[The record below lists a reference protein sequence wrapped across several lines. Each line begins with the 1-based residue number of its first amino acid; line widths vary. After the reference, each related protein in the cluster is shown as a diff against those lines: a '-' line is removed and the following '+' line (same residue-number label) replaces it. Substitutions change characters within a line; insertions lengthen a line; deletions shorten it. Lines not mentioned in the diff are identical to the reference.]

1 MCTARL
7 SKHGE
12 AEGELINAGGGN
24 GLGEK
29 ARNAGKKELK
39 EVLRRVYVGN
49 YEDSKNVLLMNST
62 GITHVIIVRCSQE
75 DQTARIIF
83 PHTFEYYIIDVKND
97 FDFTNCSHFKYLL
110 DEILFENEINR
121 IFIHRLVP
129 LSCILIYNHNR
140 NRMRNCILTIFFLS
154 YFALRNI
161 LCLLIFYLVTTF
173 NHALEDAISHVR
185 KTVSNFSL
193 TVEDTDK
200 IYYFTKRHKLIY
212 YPGECTSY
220 LEIKDSKGDENNSVP
235 Q

>member
-1 MCTARL
+1 MCAARL

-12 AEGELINAGGGN
+12 AEEELINAGGN
-24 GLGEK
+24 DLGDM
-29 ARNAGKKELK
+29 ARKAGKKELK
-39 EVLRRVYVGN
+39 EVLSRVYVGN

-75 DQTARIIF
+75 DHTARIIF

-121 IFIHRLVP
+121 IFIH
-129 LSCILIYNHNR
+129 
-140 NRMRNCILTIFFLS
+140 S

-173 NHALEDAISHVR
+173 NHALEDAVSHVR
-185 KTVSNFSL
+185 RTVSNFAL
-193 TVEDTDK
+193 TIEDTDK

-220 LEIKDSKGDENNSVP
+220 LEIKDSKGDENNFVP
-235 Q
+235 RTNGFA